1 MSSLIPSFIVLGSL
15 LITLVI
21 MLRRAPDLKAG
32 TIVTN
37 LIMTAL
43 CFVGG
48 MLISAMYT
56 RAVGNESSNPFI
68 ISVLVAMGTFGA
80 LAIYIKLDEKQ
91 KRIIQQRKQQSLQQD
106 IQQDSTPG
114 SQPGINE

>member
-1 MSSLIPSFIVLGSL
+1 MSSLLPSFIVLGSL
-15 LITLVI
+15 LISLII

-56 RAVGNESSNPFI
+56 RAVGNENANPYI
-68 ISVLVAMGTFGA
+68 ISVLVAAGTFGA

-91 KRIIQQRKQQSLQQD
+91 KRLQQHRKEQNAQRD
-106 IQQDSTPG
+106 TP
-114 SQPGINE
+114 Q

>member
-1 MSSLIPSFIVLGSL
+1 MTSLLPSFIVLGSL

-21 MLRRAPDLKAG
+21 MIRRAPDRKPA
-32 TIVTN
+32 TIVN
-37 LIMTAL
+37 NIIMSAL

-56 RAVGNESSNPFI
+56 RAVGNENSSPFI
-68 ISVLVAMGTFGA
+68 IAILVAIGTFGA

-91 KRIIQQRKQQSLQQD
+91 KLERQRGNND
-106 IQQDSTPG
+106 
-114 SQPGINE
+114 

>member
-1 MSSLIPSFIVLGSL
+1 MSSLIPSFIVLASL

-21 MLRRAPDLKAG
+21 MLRRAPDYKAG
-32 TIVTN
+32 TIVSN
-37 LIMTAL
+37 LIITAL

-56 RAVGNESSNPFI
+56 RAVGNDNSNPFI
-68 ISVLVAMGTFGA
+68 ISILVAIGTFGA

-91 KRIIQQRKQQSLQQD
+91 KLALQQRKQHNLQQQ
-106 IQQDSTPG
+106 IQQDSPQG
-114 SQPGINE
+114 NQPGIND

>member
-68 ISVLVAMGTFGA
+68 ISVLVAIGTFGA
-80 LAIYIKLDEKQ
+80 LAIYIKLDDKQ
-91 KRIIQQRKQQSLQQD
+91 KLAIQQRKQLKRQQESP
-106 IQQDSTPG
+106 QG
-114 SQPGINE
+114 NQPGTNE